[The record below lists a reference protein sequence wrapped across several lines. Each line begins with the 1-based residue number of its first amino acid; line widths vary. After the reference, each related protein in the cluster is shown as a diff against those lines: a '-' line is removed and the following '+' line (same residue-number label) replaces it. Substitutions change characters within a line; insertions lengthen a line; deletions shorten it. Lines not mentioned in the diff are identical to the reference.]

1 MDKFGSIVI
10 FCVETSCLWLYMQI
24 IYMTYI
30 ILYYIFVAFGVILPC
45 FWKEEV
51 NGRTEQKDNKE
62 LTSKYENQ
70 QQRR

>member
-1 MDKFGSIVI
+1 
-10 FCVETSCLWLYMQI
+10 MQI